1 MKQKITFSL
10 PKHLLR
16 YVSSSKKGRA
26 VKPIPIAIDGRSEL
40 FSRQLVKVNSKSCRE
55 GEGKGFPAVKANE
68 KSKVKTLKAVL
79 VLRINTF
86 SHLRE
91 SAMRVHVDPSVFG
104 GSYII

>member
-1 MKQKITFSL
+1 MKQKITLSL

-16 YVSSSKKGRA
+16 YFSSSKKGRA

-91 SAMRVHVDPSVFG
+91 SAMRVHVDPSVLG